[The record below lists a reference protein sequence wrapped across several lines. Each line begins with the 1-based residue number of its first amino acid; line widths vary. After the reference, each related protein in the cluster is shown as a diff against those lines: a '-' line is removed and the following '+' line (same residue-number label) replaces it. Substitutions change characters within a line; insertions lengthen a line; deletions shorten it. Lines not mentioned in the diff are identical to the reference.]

1 MKRIVRFED
10 APRFDLAADV
20 VVCGYG
26 GAGGCAALE
35 ARRAGTDVLLL
46 ERASGAGGSTMMSA
60 CEMFLGGSGGTR
72 LQRDLGYTETSDNFY
87 AYLKACFSDNWDEAR
102 VRCFVDGAAAHFD
115 WMEALGVAYKRGFY
129 AGRDVVA
136 MTGDSLQ
143 YTGNEQS
150 YPFDRVAVPT
160 PHGHLPADANHE
172 GGLRVMAAL
181 TARVAE
187 AGVRVQ
193 FDTRALQLIQ
203 DDAGRVRGV
212 VARRF
217 GKDLYI
223 EARRGVILTA
233 GGFIMNQAMTR
244 QHLPSLDAIALR
256 HGNPGDIGDGILM
269 GVAAGGNAINM
280 GEAFVGVAHYP
291 PAQLTFGIFVNA
303 AGQRFINEDIY
314 LARLGHYIHQQPDE
328 RVYLFIDNKH
338 FDRPAYLRTEI
349 VAVGETVEEVEREAG
364 LPQGALQQ
372 TVAYYNE
379 HAARG
384 EDPLY
389 HKSRDYLAA
398 FDTPPFALTSY
409 RLSELRPPVFTLG
422 GLEVKPSGEV
432 LDPDGDVVPGLYAA
446 GRTVAGIPR
455 TSKGYAS
462 GMSVA
467 DVTFFGR
474 LAGRQAAQR
483 ESSPQRR

>member
-1 MKRIVRFED
+1 MKRIVKFETVGK
-10 APRFDLAADV
+10 FDLSADV

-35 ARRAGTDVLLL
+35 ARRAGSDVLLL
-46 ERASGAGGSTMMSA
+46 ERSSGAGGSTMMSA
-60 CEMFLGGSGGTR
+60 CEMFLGGSGGTQ
-72 LQRDLGYTETSDNFY
+72 LQRDLGFSESSENFY
-87 AYLKACFSDNWDEAR
+87 AYLKACFEDNWDEAR
-102 VRCFVDGAAAHFD
+102 VRAFVAGAAEHFD
-115 WMEALGVAYKRGFY
+115 WMEALGVVYKRGFY
-129 AGRDVVA
+129 PGRDVVA

-150 YPFDRVAVPT
+150 YPFNRVAQPI
-160 PHGHLPADANHE
+160 PHGHLPADADHA

-181 TARVAE
+181 SARVAE
-187 AGVRVQ
+187 AGVRTQ
-193 FDTRALQLIQ
+193 FDTRAQQLIQ
-203 DDAGRVRGV
+203 DANGRVRGV
-212 VARRF
+212 VARQF
-217 GKDLYI
+217 GRDLFI
-223 EARRGVILTA
+223 EARQGVVLTA
-233 GGFIMNQAMTR
+233 GGFIMNEQMTR
-244 QHLPSLDAIALR
+244 RHLPTLDAIALR
-256 HGNPGDIGDGILM
+256 HGNPGDRGDGILM
-269 GVAAGGNAINM
+269 GVAAGGQAINM

-291 PAQLTFGIFVNA
+291 PAQLTYGIFVNA

-314 LARLGHYIHQQPDE
+314 LARLGHYIHVQPDA

-338 FDRPAYLRTEI
+338 YERPAYIQPEI
-349 VAVGETVEEVEREAG
+349 VAVGDTVEEVEREAG
-364 LPQGALQQ
+364 LPSGALQQ

-389 HKSRDYLAA
+389 HKSRNYLAA

-422 GLEVKPSGEV
+422 GLEVAPTGEV
-432 LDPDGDVVPGLYAA
+432 LDADGDTVAGLYAA

-455 TSKGYAS
+455 TSRGYAS

-467 DVTFFGR
+467 DVTYFGR
-474 LAGRQAAQR
+474 LAGRRVAQQ
-483 ESSPQRR
+483 PK

>member
-1 MKRIVRFED
+1 MKRIVKFETVEK
-10 APRFDLAADV
+10 FDLSADV

-35 ARRAGTDVLLL
+35 ARRAGADVLVL

-60 CEMFLGGSGGTR
+60 CEMFLGGSGGTA
-72 LQRDLGYTETSDNFY
+72 LQRELGFSETTENFY
-87 AYLKACFSDNWDEAR
+87 AYLKACFEDNWDEAR
-102 VRCFVDGAAAHFD
+102 VRLFVDNAAAHFD
-115 WMEALGVAYKRGFY
+115 WMEQLGVVYKRSFY
-129 AGRDVVA
+129 PHREVVA

-143 YTGNEQS
+143 YTGNEQA
-150 YPFDRVAVPT
+150 YPFNRVALPT

-187 AGVRVQ
+187 AGVRTQ
-193 FDTRALQLIQ
+193 FDTRVQQLIQ
-203 DDAGRVRGV
+203 DASGRVRGV
-212 VARRF
+212 VARQF
-217 GKDLYI
+217 GREQFI
-223 EARRGVILTA
+223 EARRGVVLTT
-233 GGFIMNQAMTR
+233 GGFIMNTAMTR
-244 QHLPSLDAIALR
+244 RHIPDLDALALR
-256 HGNPGDIGDGILM
+256 HGNPGDMGDGILM
-269 GVAAGGNAINM
+269 GVAAGGHAINM
-280 GEAFVGVAHYP
+280 GEAFISVAHYP

-314 LARLGHYIHQQPDE
+314 LARLGHYIHAQPDP

-338 FDRPAYLRTEI
+338 FDRPAYLQPEL
-349 VAVGETVEEVEREAG
+349 VAVGDSVEEVEREAG
-364 LPQGALQQ
+364 LPRGALQQ
-372 TVAYYNE
+372 TVAFYNE

-389 HKSRDYLAA
+389 HKSREYLAA

-422 GLEVKPSGEV
+422 GLEVKPTGEV
-432 LDPDGDVVPGLYAA
+432 LDPDGDVVAGLYAA

-474 LAGRQAAQR
+474 MAGRQAAQAH
-483 ESSPQRR
+483 P